1 MNKMQLAVPSVQSL
15 EAYIA
20 YAGRIPML
28 SADEEQRLA
37 VRLRERNDL
46 EAARQLVLPHLRLVI
61 KMARGYAGYGLPQ
74 SDLIQEGNIGLMKA
88 VKRFD
93 PAVGRLATFA
103 MHWIRAEI
111 HQFVIRNWKIV
122 KIATTKAQRK
132 LFFKFRSARTRKS
145 LGHLGSAEAQH
156 IATTLGVPVGE
167 VFEMEKRI
175 GAHDLS
181 IHNGASDGTA
191 EGGSV
196 ALSTLPDESVP
207 EPDVAVASMEE
218 QQGALMR
225 LRVGLESLDERSR
238 DIIRRRWLDDERKA
252 SLRELAAEY
261 GVSAERIRQLESAA
275 LQRLRKQFPA
285 PEGVQAP

>member
-28 SADEEQRLA
+28 SADEERRLA

-74 SDLIQEGNIGLMKA
+74 SDLIQEGNIGLLKA

-132 LFFKFRSARTRKS
+132 LFFKFRSTRKS
-145 LGHLGSAEAQH
+145 PGHLGSAEAQH
-156 IATTLGVPVGE
+156 IAATLDVPVGE

-175 GAHDLS
+175 GAYDLS
-181 IHNGASDGTA
+181 IHNGASDSTA
-191 EGGSV
+191 GGSGV
-196 ALSTLPDESVP
+196 ALATLPDESVP
-207 EPDVAVASMEE
+207 EPDVAVAGMEE

-252 SLRELAAEY
+252 TLRELAAEY
-261 GVSAERIRQLESAA
+261 GVSAERIRQLEGAA
-275 LQRLRKQFPA
+275 LQRLRKQLPA